1 MKSIRTMTR
10 TLTAAL
16 LIAAMA
22 VPAAAATKDVGL
34 AKAKEAAL
42 KHAGVSESQTLFLVV
57 EADVEDGR
65 KEYEVEFIVG
75 EKEYDYTIDAAS
87 GRVLRFD
94 SDLEWYSSEDDA
106 GYGWKEVIGKQKA
119 IEIALKHAGVSSKE
133 TQYLI
138 AKPTWEDGER
148 VYEVEFLADGIEYDY
163 EIHAGSGKI
172 LDWDNERAD
181 DRYGD
186 LDEWFT
192 GAGGKDQWNEDDW
205 FTGAGGKD
213 QWNEDNWFTGAGGKD
228 QWNEDD
234 WFTGAGGKD
243 QWDED
248 KDDDD
253 HDDDDKDDDDSVS
266 HGKDIGGG
274 QAKRIALNHAG
285 VKKADALRLRA
296 DREDGRKVYL
306 VEFIAN
312 GREYEYEILAA
323 DGTVLEHDSDEAD
336 WDDKDDKKDKNDKF
350 DRDDDDD
357 DDDDDRDDD

>member
-42 KHAGVSESQTLFLVV
+42 KHAGVSENQTLFLVA

-65 KEYEVEFIVG
+65 KEYEVEFVVG

-94 SDLEWYSSEDDA
+94 SDLEWYSAEDDA
-106 GYGWKEVIGKQKA
+106 GYDWKEVIGKQKA

-133 TQYLI
+133 TQHLI

-213 QWNEDNWFTGAGGKD
+213 QW
-228 QWNEDD
+228 
-234 WFTGAGGKD
+234 
-243 QWDED
+243 DED
-248 KDDDD
+248 KDDDDHDDDD

-306 VEFIAN
+306 VEFIAD

-336 WDDKDDKKDKNDKF
+336 WDDMDDKKDKNDKF
-350 DRDDDDD
+350 DRDVHDDDD
-357 DDDDDRDDD
+357 DDDQDDRHDD